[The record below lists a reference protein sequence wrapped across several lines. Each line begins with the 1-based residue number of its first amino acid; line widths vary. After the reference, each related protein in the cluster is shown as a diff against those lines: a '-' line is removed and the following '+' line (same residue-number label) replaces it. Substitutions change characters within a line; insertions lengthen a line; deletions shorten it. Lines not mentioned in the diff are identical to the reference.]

1 MLKQLTIDN
10 WRSLT
15 DGVNFEI
22 VDSLNEL
29 VSNPDILFGIGFLHN
44 DLTGIIGPHPFS
56 VHGFRETQERHNL
69 VVDKSDFGHGG
80 HKRGS
85 RSDGTTMWET

>member
-1 MLKQLTIDN
+1 MRKQLSSN
-10 WRSLT
+10 LT
-15 DGVNFEI
+15 NCVYVEF

-29 VSNPDILFGIGFLHN
+29 VGNPDILFSIGFLHN

-56 VHGFRETQERHNL
+56 VHGFREIRVQHNL

-80 HKRGS
+80 HKRG
-85 RSDGTTMWET
+85 